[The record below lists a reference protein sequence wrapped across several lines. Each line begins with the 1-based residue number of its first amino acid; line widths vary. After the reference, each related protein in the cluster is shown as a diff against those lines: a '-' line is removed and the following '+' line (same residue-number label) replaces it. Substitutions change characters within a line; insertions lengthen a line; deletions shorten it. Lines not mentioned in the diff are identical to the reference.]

1 VFVPIFDPEGEDAT
15 AFAVW
20 IERRLAKAGVTFTDE
35 ERALF
40 RQLSPGFSAGDYR
53 EFADDFADERAFDP
67 TRSLADFLAGWTP
80 SSVALARARELQILL
95 AALNADWP
103 ELLPER
109 LRGVGKDE
117 IQARIDALRGRIA

>member
-1 VFVPIFDPEGEDAT
+1 M
-15 AFAVW
+15 
-20 IERRLAKAGVTFTDE
+20 
-35 ERALF
+35 
-40 RQLSPGFSAGDYR
+40 
-53 EFADDFADERAFDP
+53 
-67 TRSLADFLAGWTP
+67 AGWTP

-117 IQARIDALRGRIA
+117 IQARIDALRGRLA

>member
-1 VFVPIFDPEGEDAT
+1 MAAIPLERAYAHCEAVARGHYENFPVASLAVPRALRPHVCAVY
-15 AFAVW
+15 AFA
-20 IERRLAKAGVTFTDE
+20 
-35 ERALF
+35 RA
-40 RQLSPGFSAGDYR
+40 
-53 EFADDFADERAFDP
+53 ADDFADERAFDP
-67 TRSLADFLAGWTP
+67 GRSLDDFMAGWTP

-117 IQARIDALRGRIA
+117 IQARIDALRGRFA